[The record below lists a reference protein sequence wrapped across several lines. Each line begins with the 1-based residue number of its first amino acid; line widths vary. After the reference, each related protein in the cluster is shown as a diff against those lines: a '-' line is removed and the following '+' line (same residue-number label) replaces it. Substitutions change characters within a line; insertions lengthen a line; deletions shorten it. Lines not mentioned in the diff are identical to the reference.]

1 MNARR
6 SKAEKLIYSFFG
18 ALDKTGKNIEYYRN
32 LFHKMNDKEF
42 EKYCKNDLVFRFHE
56 RPFEVVPSMND
67 AISALKTIKVPL
79 LEKVSFP
86 SLYVNSNG
94 VAVESPPCMVV
105 YMHVKKMK
113 QFITKKNS
121 MSTNIDTR
129 DMKTGLLIS
138 DDKNGKTSDREIE
151 GMTVMGL
158 DKTCREMTTY
168 KADFMDSKSKAYQT
182 IALKGQL
189 SEKDLDINT
198 YESLSRN
205 MLNAYMISA
214 GLYTNF
220 LNEDY
225 MLPSTI
231 AQKTRKVERV

>member
-6 SKAEKLIYSFFG
+6 AKAEKLIYSFFDK
-18 ALDKTGKNIEYYRN
+18 LDTTGKNTAYYQS
-32 LFHKMNDKEF
+32 LFANMNDKEF
-42 EKYCKNDLVFRFHE
+42 DKFCRRPLAFRFHE
-56 RPFEVVPSMND
+56 KPFEIVPSMSD
-67 AISALKTIKVPL
+67 ALNSLKVINVPL
-79 LEKVSFP
+79 LERVSFP
-86 SLYVNSNG
+86 SLYSNKEG
-94 VAVESPPCMVV
+94 VAVQTPPCMVI
-105 YMHVKKMK
+105 YLHIKKMK

-138 DDKNGKTSDREIE
+138 EDKNGKTSDREIE

-182 IALKGQL
+182 IALTGQL
-189 SEKDLDINT
+189 SENDLDINS

-205 MLNAYMISA
+205 MLNAYLISA

-225 MLPSTI
+225 MFPSTI
-231 AQKTRKVERV
+231 MQKQRKVERV